1 MSERYETFT
10 PLNPASFMYRR
21 YAGPRSDLTL
31 AHETGG
37 QMYNNGYGVMGHPI
51 SLLSRTLVSGAQY
64 LNAYTTDVGNASIA
78 RYLPFF
84 HGQAGR
90 PITTSFFN
98 RLGGFTLRNYQPQTN
113 AFADV
118 EYRNLWM
125 GLRQFQSSD
134 QAYFDGAVPTFPP
147 PYAMAEYTEV
157 DGEPCAATAGD
168 DHMLLFDVFDV
179 YQAEGMYGVTASVEY
194 YDDHG
199 AFAVLVTDGD
209 DGWREAIRVE
219 KQGTGE
225 WRTASFQDS
234 RWCSS
239 TRDHGEMHYDD
250 LAVRDEGS
258 TGGRTYIRWAELQF
272 VLATDWARRSVAS
285 VAPVSPPRGPALSAE
300 WTEVR
305 VPLPEEPVFAASI
318 PVFADSYGHQLVEA
332 EAWIEASDGRRLLA
346 RRDYYMPAREIE
358 PIELPLVPTEG
369 EALVLRLRC
378 ADGGVRWAAGP
389 GDALGH
395 QLLTYEMD
403 PVETDAQV
411 AGEIDALT
419 PFAGIVAPEGSATV
433 QLQRHLPGTGWSE
446 PIPTV
451 TCRVDG
457 QRALV
462 CEPQTAGRY
471 RLVGGDGTAT
481 ALLQLRRAQPAH
493 PATPV
498 DPGRAAIEWGQDN
511 PWQPREHL
519 RPTQPGTYRL
529 AGQSPSLEPPAAFHH
544 TPSESDRIVIALRN
558 GTPSS
563 LMRLYWAGPGRD
575 LGPSRSV
582 YIPVVANDTQ
592 LRQYIFHLG
601 CDPSWTDASEITQ
614 LRLEPVIGA
623 TERGEIEVG
632 PITLTRGGSAP

>member
-1 MSERYETFT
+1 
-10 PLNPASFMYRR
+10 
-21 YAGPRSDLTL
+21 
-31 AHETGG
+31 
-37 QMYNNGYGVMGHPI
+37 
-51 SLLSRTLVSGAQY
+51 
-64 LNAYTTDVGNASIA
+64 
-78 RYLPFF
+78 
-84 HGQAGR
+84 
-90 PITTSFFN
+90 
-98 RLGGFTLRNYQPQTN
+98 
-113 AFADV
+113 
-118 EYRNLWM
+118 
-125 GLRQFQSSD
+125 
-134 QAYFDGAVPTFPP
+134 
-147 PYAMAEYTEV
+147 
-157 DGEPCAATAGD
+157 
-168 DHMLLFDVFDV
+168 
-179 YQAEGMYGVTASVEY
+179 
-194 YDDHG
+194 
-199 AFAVLVTDGD
+199 
-209 DGWREAIRVE
+209 
-219 KQGTGE
+219 
-225 WRTASFQDS
+225 
-234 RWCSS
+234 
-239 TRDHGEMHYDD
+239 
-250 LAVRDEGS
+250 
-258 TGGRTYIRWAELQF
+258 
-272 VLATDWARRSVAS
+272 
-285 VAPVSPPRGPALSAE
+285 
-300 WTEVR
+300 VR

-493 PATPV
+493 PARPV

-632 PITLTRGGSAP
+632 RIALIRGGTGP